1 MKKTLLFIIILG
13 VILLFPKTEA
23 TEIKIPNE
31 AIRIRVIANSN
42 SKEDQTIKSVVRK
55 DLEKSVYTLLKDTT
69 EINIARNIIENKI
82 PVLSKNIK
90 KTLEVNNYNQDFNI
104 NFGKN
109 YFPEKEYK
117 GIKYEEGMYE
127 SLVVSLGEG
136 KGSNWWCVLFPPLC
150 LMEAKENDNIDDVEY
165 QFFIKKIID
174 KYLR

>member
-23 TEIKIPNE
+23 TKIKIPNE

-165 QFFIKKIID
+165 QFFIKKLID

>member
-1 MKKTLLFIIILG
+1 MKKISLFIIILG
-13 VILLFPKTEA
+13 ILLLIPKTEA
-23 TEIKIPNE
+23 TELKIPKE

-42 SKEDQTIKSVVRK
+42 SKEDQTIKSLVRK
-55 DLEKSVYTLLKDTT
+55 DLESSVYTLLKDTNDIKT
-69 EINIARNIIENKI
+69 ARSIIENKI
-82 PVLSKNIK
+82 PLLSNNIK
-90 KTLEVNNYNQDFNI
+90 NTLENNNYNQEFNI

-117 GIKYEEGMYE
+117 GIKYEAGMYE

-174 KYLR
+174 KYMK